1 MQFTSV
7 LTTLG
12 ALFAAAASAQQY
24 AGEIIETNLPN
35 VPGAEIA
42 YFKIPGVQDSNSKK
56 SANLT
61 LINYMSYGSNG
72 KRLVGSKVQRAVIIV
87 HGLNRDPGTY
97 ESNMLSALAKVK
109 SDSNINRD
117 SVAVMAPYF
126 PNGMFALLHL
136 RYYKTLT
143 RSQVTTRAK
152 ATHGLTVSSPSVAQ
166 LPAPWSGNPRNGLLA
181 PTTSTRTTR
190 RPPRLTLCWIPSCS
204 TSTTGRSSRT

>member
-7 LTTLG
+7 LTALG
-12 ALFAAAASAQQY
+12 ALFAATTSAQQF
-24 AGEIIETNLPN
+24 AGDVIETNLPN

-42 YFKIPGVQDSNSKK
+42 FFKIPGVQDSNSKK

-72 KRLVGSKVQRAVIIV
+72 KRLVESNVQRAVIIV

-126 PNGMFALLHL
+126 PNGMC
-136 RYYKTLT
+136 TL
-143 RSQVTTRAK
+143 
-152 ATHGLTVSSPSVAQ
+152 
-166 LPAPWSGNPRNGLLA
+166 
-181 PTTSTRTTR
+181 
-190 RPPRLTLCWIPSCS
+190 
-204 TSTTGRSSRT
+204 

>member
-56 SANLT
+56 AANLT

-97 ESNMLSALAKVK
+97 ESNMLSALAAVTG
-109 SDSNINRD
+109 DANINKD
-117 SVAVMAPYF
+117 SVAVMSPYF
-126 PNGMFALLHL
+126 ANGNYTSDMI
-136 RYYKTLT
+136 
-143 RSQVTTRAK
+143 
-152 ATHGLTVSSPSVAQ
+152 SSMRHTD
-166 LPAPWSGNPRNGLLA
+166 L
-181 PTTSTRTTR
+181 
-190 RPPRLTLCWIPSCS
+190 
-204 TSTTGRSSRT
+204 

>member
-7 LTTLG
+7 LTALG
-12 ALFAAAASAQQY
+12 ALFAATASAQQF
-24 AGEIIETNLPN
+24 AGDVIDTNLPN

-72 KRLVGSKVQRAVIIV
+72 KRWVGSKVQRAVIIV

-97 ESNMLSALAKVK
+97 ESNMLSALAQVK
-109 SDSNINRD
+109 GDPNINRD

-126 PNGMFALLHL
+126 PNGMF
-136 RYYKTLT
+136 
-143 RSQVTTRAK
+143 
-152 ATHGLTVSSPSVAQ
+152 VS
-166 LPAPWSGNPRNGLLA
+166 
-181 PTTSTRTTR
+181 
-190 RPPRLTLCWIPSCS
+190 
-204 TSTTGRSSRT
+204 

>member
-7 LTTLG
+7 LTALG
-12 ALFAAAASAQQY
+12 ALFAATTSAQQF
-24 AGEIIETNLPN
+24 AGDVIDTNLPN

-72 KRLVGSKVQRAVIIV
+72 KRLVGSKVQRAVIII

-97 ESNMLSALAKVK
+97 ESNMLSALAQVK
-109 SDSNINRD
+109 GDPNINKD

-126 PNGMFALLHL
+126 PNGVFVLYLH
-136 RYYKTLT
+136 
-143 RSQVTTRAK
+143 
-152 ATHGLTVSSPSVAQ
+152 
-166 LPAPWSGNPRNGLLA
+166 
-181 PTTSTRTTR
+181 
-190 RPPRLTLCWIPSCS
+190 CFEC
-204 TSTTGRSSRT
+204 

>member
-7 LTTLG
+7 LTALG
-12 ALFAAAASAQQY
+12 ALFAATASAQQF
-24 AGEIIETNLPN
+24 AGDVIDTNLPN

-97 ESNMLSALAKVK
+97 ESNMLSALAQVK
-109 SDSNINRD
+109 GDPNINRD

-126 PNGMFALLHL
+126 PNGVF
-136 RYYKTLT
+136 
-143 RSQVTTRAK
+143 
-152 ATHGLTVSSPSVAQ
+152 VS
-166 LPAPWSGNPRNGLLA
+166 
-181 PTTSTRTTR
+181 
-190 RPPRLTLCWIPSCS
+190 
-204 TSTTGRSSRT
+204 